1 MHIKALLVAVG
12 MCVAPILVQAQN
24 THLRLP
30 VITMGRIHATE
41 IKNGKMIPTPTT
53 RQEILQNA
61 LLLADVNNC
70 QVTEYRFS
78 IISPGQHYY
87 GPVYVN
93 GGELTD
99 SLKNKI
105 KQQNGPN
112 VKIFIEG
119 IKVNYRGNEM
129 DVKGVALKY
138 DE

>member
-1 MHIKALLVAVG
+1 MKLYNLFIALGILAMPLHAPAQKVAQRV
-12 MCVAPILVQAQN
+12 
-24 THLRLP
+24 P
-30 VITMGRIHATE
+30 VISMGRIRPPE
-41 IKNGKMIPTPTT
+41 LKNGKMIPTATT
-53 RQEILQNA
+53 RQEILKNS

-78 IISPGQHYY
+78 IIAPGKHYY
-87 GPVYVN
+87 GPVYIT
-93 GGELTD
+93 GSELTD

-105 KQQNGPN
+105 KQQDGPN

-129 DVKGVALKY
+129 AVNGVALRY